1 MVAFQ
6 ERGRSPNR
14 QGGFWG
20 RAPHALQ
27 PPHPSPPSLS
37 CVTPARRPGESST
50 RSRKSS
56 AGLRGLRG
64 SQKQSPAWMSLPR
77 VPVGREQPWW
87 EGRKRAGEPR
97 SWSWQLRGVRR
108 GSWLAPFSH
117 SRLPPWS
124 ICERQRRGS
133 TGATWDATGGRQ
145 QQATREAFPGAQIL
159 RRGRPNLQAST
170 PALAAVPGEGR
181 ALVGGDSLRAELL
194 CFRLSTAFSSP
205 VT

>member
-6 ERGRSPNR
+6 ESPNR
-14 QGGFWG
+14 RGGFWG
-20 RAPHALQ
+20 RAPRALQ
-27 PPHPSPPSLS
+27 LPHPSPPSLS
-37 CVTPARRPGESST
+37 CVTPAQRPAESST

-145 QQATREAFPGAQIL
+145 QQATREAFPGGPNSPAWAPESAGVDPSARCGAWWKQGACW
-159 RRGRPNLQAST
+159 RRF
-170 PALAAVPGEGR
+170 PA
-181 ALVGGDSLRAELL
+181 
-194 CFRLSTAFSSP
+194 C
-205 VT
+205 